1 MKDSNRRSAA
11 AWRARARVEIQN
23 LRAQLA
29 WILEVGTSGDST
41 SPVVKALAD
50 SVEKQLDQAERVVT
64 SRGAGLSLIT
74 GADVQAARE
83 YIDAAETNLLRLSP
97 GNHLRSLLPN
107 LLIEARSH
115 LDANDLRLKALA
127 KIEEDAATLTD
138 SQRLFIV
145 AVAEATHTAA
155 HQEQTRV
162 RGFRNVILG
171 VTAVVF
177 AVAAL
182 VAVLGYIN
190 PIAFPLCFLPEQAG
204 QAIVVCPSQQSAPF
218 SIAQLASGEAT
229 SVQDIEDAIRATVT
243 RFDVVLVQFFGV
255 LGATIS
261 AASSLRNI
269 RASADPF
276 SLGVALAL
284 LKLPTGAL
292 TAFLGITFI
301 RSGVVP
307 GLSALDSS
315 AQIVAWAITLGY
327 SQQLFTR
334 FVDQQGQQILQQA
347 EALPTRSSRNN

>member
-1 MKDSNRRSAA
+1 MEDGNRRSAA
-11 AWRARARVEIQN
+11 AWRARALVEIQN
-23 LRAQLA
+23 LRAQLT
-29 WILEVGTSGDST
+29 WIVEVSTSGGSND
-41 SPVVKALAD
+41 PVVKALAN
-50 SVEKQLDQAERVVT
+50 SVRTQLDQAERVVK
-64 SRGAGLSLIT
+64 SRGPRLSLIT

-97 GNHLRSLLPN
+97 ADHLRSLLPS
-107 LLIEARSH
+107 LLIEARRH
-115 LDANDLRLKALA
+115 LDTNDLRLQALA
-127 KIEEDAATLTD
+127 RIQEDATKLTD

-145 AVAEATHTAA
+145 AVAEATQMAA

-171 VTAVVF
+171 VTAVIF
-177 AVAAL
+177 SVAAL
-182 VAVLGYIN
+182 VALLGYIN
-190 PIAFPLCFLPEQAG
+190 PTAFPLCFLPEQAG
-204 QAIVVCPSQQSAPF
+204 QVVVVCPGSQSLPF
-218 SIAQLASGEAT
+218 SIAPLADGAST
-229 SVQDIEDAIRATVT
+229 PLQDMNDAIQKTVG
-243 RFDVVLVQFFGV
+243 RLDVVLVQFFGV

-307 GLSALDSS
+307 GLSALDTS
-315 AQIVAWAITLGY
+315 AQIVAWSITLGY

-347 EALPTRSSRNN
+347 EALPTK